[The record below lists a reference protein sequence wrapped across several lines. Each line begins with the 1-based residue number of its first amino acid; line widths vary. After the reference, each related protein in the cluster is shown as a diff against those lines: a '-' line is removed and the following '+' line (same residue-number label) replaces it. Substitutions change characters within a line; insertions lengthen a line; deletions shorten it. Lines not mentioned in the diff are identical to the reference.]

1 MGAIAFPAKASRP
14 WGAPTG
20 RGGYNRGIAI
30 GTSTMKKWLW
40 LAAALLAALLAWTA
54 AGPYMTV
61 HAIRDAVEARDSAAL
76 SRQVDFP
83 ALRSSLKAQLGDRI
97 AREAG
102 AGAQD
107 NPFVAFGLAVA
118 NGLAGGLVDA
128 MVTPAGLGAMMEG
141 RRTWDRATGLPPPG
155 SDEARAAPRERPL
168 HDAKYRFESLSR
180 FTATVQDDEGRPVVF
195 VMTRSGLR
203 WKLSDIRLPL

>member
-1 MGAIAFPAKASRP
+1 
-14 WGAPTG
+14 
-20 RGGYNRGIAI
+20 
-30 GTSTMKKWLW
+30 MKKWLW

-61 HAIRDAVEARDSAAL
+61 DAIRDAVEARDTAAL

-83 ALRSSLKAQLGDRI
+83 ALRSSLKAQVGDRI

-102 AGAQD
+102 AQAQD
-107 NPFVAFGLAVA
+107 NPFAAFGLAIA

-141 RRTWDRATGLPPPG
+141 RRTWDRATGRPSPG
-155 SDEARAAPRERPL
+155 SDEARAQPRERPL
-168 HDAKYRFESLSR
+168 HDAKYRFESPSR
-180 FTATVQDDEGRPVVF
+180 FTATVRDDDGRPVVF
-195 VMTRSGLR
+195 VMTRRGLR